1 MKRHT
6 KLQRMRTSVSLVIP
20 MEVVKAAGLKA
31 GDYCSVEATKSG
43 EVVIKKDSMVPG
55 LTVRAEMVRIKGHRD
70 CLESMAP
77 VLAAVKA
84 SLGELHEYYCSPVQ
98 PCPLC
103 ETLADALAALGLE
116 VGE

>member
-1 MKRHT
+1 MT
-6 KLQRMRTSVSLVIP
+6 TP
-20 MEVVKAAGLKA
+20 EPKATPPSYSTAESRRL
-31 GDYCSVEATKSG
+31 EANL
-43 EVVIKKDSMVPG
+43 EQIKKDSMVPG